1 MNLAR
6 QLMATRRVA
15 KGCTNR
21 VRFAIVSATFLEE
34 EKLLRREKRIR
45 MITTFACNRHRN
57 IRLALL
63 DKRRSRERRRDE
75 SRRKPDPA

>member
-21 VRFAIVSATFLEE
+21 VRFAIVSATFSEE
-34 EKLLRREKRIR
+34 EKLLRREK
-45 MITTFACNRHRN
+45 
-57 IRLALL
+57 
-63 DKRRSRERRRDE
+63 KSE
-75 SRRKPDPA
+75 